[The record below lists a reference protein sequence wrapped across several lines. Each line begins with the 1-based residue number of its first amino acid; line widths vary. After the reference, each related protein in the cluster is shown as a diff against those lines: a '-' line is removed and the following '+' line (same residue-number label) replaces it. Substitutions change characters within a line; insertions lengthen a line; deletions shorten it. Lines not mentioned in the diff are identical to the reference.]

1 MAETEQPVPSEQ
13 PAQPQYHVNE
23 QLILQRI
30 DALKE
35 EQNLPLG
42 LLGGAV
48 GGLLGAV
55 IWAAVSYFTEY
66 QIGWLAVGVGFLAG
80 FGARLL
86 GKGIDRIYGI
96 LGGVI
101 ALVSVLVG
109 NLLANFGFL
118 AKALEMTYFET
129 LLNFRYEKI
138 FDFIAATFSPL
149 DILFYA
155 IAIYAGYRYAF
166 RKVSE
171 EQLLEGA
178 VIEVKKPE

>member
-1 MAETEQPVPSEQ
+1 MAEIDQPVTPE
-13 PAQPQYHVNE
+13 PQYHVNE
-23 QLILQRI
+23 QLIQQRM
-30 DALKE
+30 DAYKE

-42 LLGGAV
+42 ILGGAI

-66 QIGWLAVGVGFLAG
+66 QIGWLAVGVGFLVG
-80 FGARLL
+80 FGVRLL

-101 ALVSVLVG
+101 ALVSVLLG

-118 AKALEMTYFET
+118 AKALEMTYLET
-129 LLNFRYEKI
+129 LLNFRYEKF
-138 FDFIAATFSPL
+138 FDFIAATFSPM

-155 IAIYAGYRYAF
+155 IAVYAGYRYAF
-166 RKVSE
+166 RKIPQE
-171 EQLLEGA
+171 KLLEGA
-178 VIEVKKPE
+178 VTEVKQN